1 MLIGGCVLALLVIGV
16 LSSHFLNWPVDSDE
30 TSGDIG
36 KATRF
41 SREMESEGLSNMEEL
56 LKSDPEFKDGIVA
69 AQVIMQTRA
78 SQFGSLVDM
87 SNEVAGEIPAFAEV
101 LKDMND
107 ARGMVDNVTN
117 SLIESGKNL
126 DAALGGEEC
135 PDLAQNTINA
145 SLAYTTLQKQNNLAT
160 RFIDATDKYLET
172 AQGDDRLKF
181 VRDQWVD
188 YQKMTAALDGDKDAA
203 EALAKKGNLLS
214 GEKTL
219 AAMADFGIANQVA
232 MVNSAFMTKNT
243 GVDGSLVNALPEGAL
258 EGIYTKI
265 CNAAE
270 VYGNQAN
277 AMSNQADAMNNQA
290 GVAKFNQQVIDAL
303 NEAIIVANSQQKI
316 VHQQATVNQQAT
328 VGQHATIGQQ
338 AKIGQQAMV
347 SQQAKVGQQA
357 KVSQQQTLDMSR
369 GAGVFNQ
376 TVNIINSTGKVV
388 KAYTNVMSS
397 AQKVASQEVGLCQRV
412 GQVISNTAMGIRVT
426 LKSNTDLNNRAELK
440 IISGGGD

>member
-1 MLIGGCVLALLVIGV
+1 MKKEKLLLIGGCVLALLVIGV

-78 SQFGSLVDM
+78 AQFGSLVDM

-107 ARGMVDNVTN
+107 ARGMVDNVNN
-117 SLIESGKNL
+117 SLAESAQNL

-145 SLAYTTLQKQNNLAT
+145 SLAYTTLQKQNNLAN
-160 RFIDATDKYLET
+160 RFIEATDKYLET

-203 EALAKKGNLLS
+203 EALAKRGNLLS

-232 MVNSAFMTKNT
+232 MVNSAIIIKNT

-265 CNAAE
+265 RNAAE
-270 VYGNQAN
+270 VYGNQA
-277 AMSNQADAMNNQA
+277 DVMNNQA

-303 NEAIIVANSQQKI
+303 NEAIIVASQQKI
-316 VHQQATVNQQAT
+316 VSSQQTMVNQQAK
-328 VGQHATIGQQ
+328 VGQQ
-338 AKIGQQAMV
+338 AMANQQAKVGQQAMV
-347 SQQAKVGQQA
+347 SQQAKVSN
-357 KVSQQQTLDMSR
+357 VNPV
-369 GAGVFNQ
+369 VFNQ
-376 TVNIINSTGKVV
+376 TVDMMASANVM
-388 KAYTNVMSS
+388 KAYTNVMNS
-397 AQKVASQEVGLCQRV
+397 AQMVSNQ
-412 GQVISNTAMGIRVT
+412 QVSLGVRINDMINQIAT
-426 LKSNTDLNNRAELK
+426 LGGRLRK
-440 IISGGGD
+440 IEQ

>member
-1 MLIGGCVLALLVIGV
+1 MKKEKLLLIGGCVLALLVVGV
-16 LSSHFLNWPVDSDE
+16 LTSHYLDWPVDTEDA
-30 TSGDIG
+30 SGDIA

-41 SREMESEGLSNMEEL
+41 SREMKSEGLSNMEEL

-78 SQFGSLVDM
+78 AQFGSLVDM

-107 ARGMVDNVTN
+107 ARGMVDNVNN
-117 SLIESGKNL
+117 SLAESAQNL

-145 SLAYTTLQKQNNLAT
+145 SLAYTTLQKQNSLAN
-160 RFIDATDKYLET
+160 RFIEATDKYLET

-243 GVDGSLVNALPEGAL
+243 GVNGSLANALPEGAL

-265 CNAAE
+265 RNAAE

-277 AMSNQADAMNNQA
+277 AMSNQANVMNNQA

-303 NEAIIVANSQQKI
+303 NQAIIVASQQKI
-316 VHQQATVNQQAT
+316 VSSQQTMVN
-328 VGQHATIGQQ
+328 
-338 AKIGQQAMV
+338 
-347 SQQAKVGQQA
+347 QQAKVGQQA
-357 KVSQQQTLDMSR
+357 KVSQQATVGQQAKVSNVNPV
-369 GAGVFNQ
+369 VFNQ
-376 TVNIINSTGKVV
+376 TVDMMASANVM
-388 KAYTNVMSS
+388 KAYTNVMNS
-397 AQKVASQEVGLCQRV
+397 AQMVSNQQVSLGVRV
-412 GQVISNTAMGIRVT
+412 NDMINQIAT
-426 LKSNTDLNNRAELK
+426 LGGRLRK
-440 IISGGGD
+440 IEH